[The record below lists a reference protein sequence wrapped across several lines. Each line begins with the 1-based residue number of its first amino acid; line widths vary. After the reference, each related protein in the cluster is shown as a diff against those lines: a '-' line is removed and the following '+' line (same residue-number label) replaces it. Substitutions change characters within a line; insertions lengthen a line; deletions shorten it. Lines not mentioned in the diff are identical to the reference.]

1 VEDLTER
8 TSLLVSEVVT
18 TSRRLSD
25 LGPMRM
31 VSPVMLLSVKY

>member
-18 TSRRLSD
+18 TLRRLSD

-31 VSPVMLLSVKY
+31 VSPVMLSSVKY